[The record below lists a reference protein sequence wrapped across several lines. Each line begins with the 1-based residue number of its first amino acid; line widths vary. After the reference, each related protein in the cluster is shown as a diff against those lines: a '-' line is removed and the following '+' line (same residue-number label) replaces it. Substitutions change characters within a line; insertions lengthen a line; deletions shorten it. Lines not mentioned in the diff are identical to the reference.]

1 LKLYEYEAK
10 EIASR
15 YGIPVPRGKLARTP
29 DEAYIVA
36 SELGSTVIKAQVL
49 VGGRGL
55 AGGVKI
61 AQTPWEAREAAF
73 KLLESSIR
81 GVKVNIVLVE
91 EKICVSRE
99 LYLSLTIDRAMR
111 KPVFLVSEMGGVEI
125 EDLARNYPGKVHRIH
140 VDPEVGYSD
149 YMSRI
154 ALSALNLPWSSLSEL
169 SSIMKSMYRIMV
181 EYDAELVEFNP
192 LAYSCEGKLI
202 ALDAKIIIDDNSLPR
217 HPDLQELY
225 GRELTSYEK
234 KAREL
239 GFSYVELDGDIGVIS
254 NGAGLTMATM
264 DSILFYGGKPANF
277 LDIGGGASRERVRE
291 AVKLMLNHPRTRVL
305 LVNIFGGITRCD
317 EVALGII
324 EALKEVSQVKPI
336 VVRMLGT
343 NEEEGRRI
351 LLEQGISV
359 FVEMDD
365 AVKTAVNLT
374 LK

>member
-1 LKLYEYEAK
+1 
-10 EIASR
+10 
-15 YGIPVPRGKLARTP
+15 
-29 DEAYIVA
+29 
-36 SELGSTVIKAQVL
+36 
-49 VGGRGL
+49 
-55 AGGVKI
+55 
-61 AQTPWEAREAAF
+61 
-73 KLLESSIR
+73 
-81 GVKVNIVLVE
+81 
-91 EKICVSRE
+91 
-99 LYLSLTIDRAMR
+99 
-111 KPVFLVSEMGGVEI
+111 MGGVEI
-125 EDLARNYPGKVHRIH
+125 EYLARNYPGKVHRIH
-140 VDPEVGYSD
+140 VYPEVGYSD

>member
-125 EDLARNYPGKVHRIH
+125 EDLARKYPGKVHRIH

-202 ALDAKIIIDDNSLPR
+202 ALDAKIIIDDSSLPR

-291 AVKLMLNHPRTRVL
+291 AVKLMLNHSRTRVL

>member
-111 KPVFLVSEMGGVEI
+111 KPVFLVS
-125 EDLARNYPGKVHRIH
+125 
-140 VDPEVGYSD
+140 
-149 YMSRI
+149 
-154 ALSALNLPWSSLSEL
+154 
-169 SSIMKSMYRIMV
+169 
-181 EYDAELVEFNP
+181 
-192 LAYSCEGKLI
+192 
-202 ALDAKIIIDDNSLPR
+202 
-217 HPDLQELY
+217 
-225 GRELTSYEK
+225 
-234 KAREL
+234 
-239 GFSYVELDGDIGVIS
+239 
-254 NGAGLTMATM
+254 
-264 DSILFYGGKPANF
+264 
-277 LDIGGGASRERVRE
+277 
-291 AVKLMLNHPRTRVL
+291 
-305 LVNIFGGITRCD
+305 
-317 EVALGII
+317 
-324 EALKEVSQVKPI
+324 
-336 VVRMLGT
+336 
-343 NEEEGRRI
+343 
-351 LLEQGISV
+351 
-359 FVEMDD
+359 
-365 AVKTAVNLT
+365 
-374 LK
+374 

>member
-1 LKLYEYEAK
+1 MKLYEYEAK

-125 EDLARNYPGKVHRIH
+125 EDLARKYPGKVHRIH

-351 LLEQGISV
+351 LLEQGISA

>member
-1 LKLYEYEAK
+1 MKLYEYEAK

-15 YGIPVPRGKLARTP
+15 YGIQVPRGKLARTP

-49 VGGRGL
+49 VGSRGL

-125 EDLARNYPGKVHRIH
+125 EDLARKYPGKVHRIH

-192 LAYSCEGKLI
+192 LAYSCESKLI

>member
-1 LKLYEYEAK
+1 MKLYEYEAK

-36 SELGSTVIKAQVL
+36 SELCSTVIKAQVL

-125 EDLARNYPGKVHRIH
+125 EDLARKYPGKVHRIH

-192 LAYSCEGKLI
+192 LAYSCESKLI

>member
-1 LKLYEYEAK
+1 MKLYEYEAK

-125 EDLARNYPGKVHRIH
+125 EDLARKYPGKVHRIH

-181 EYDAELVEFNP
+181 EYDTELVEFNP

-202 ALDAKIIIDDNSLPR
+202 ALDAKIIIDDNSLSR

-254 NGAGLTMATM
+254 NVAGLTMATM

>member
-1 LKLYEYEAK
+1 MKLYEYEAK

-36 SELGSTVIKAQVL
+36 SELGASVIKAQVL

-55 AGGVKI
+55 AGGVKV
-61 AQTPWEAREAAF
+61 AHTPWEAREAAF

-81 GVKVNIVLVE
+81 GVKVNVVLVE

-125 EDLARNYPGKVHRIH
+125 EDLARKYPGKVHRIH

-169 SSIMKSMYRIMV
+169 SSIMRSMYRIMV

-217 HPDLQELY
+217 HPDLQGLY

-324 EALKEVSQVKPI
+324 EALKEESHVKPI

-343 NEEEGRRI
+343 NEEEGRRL

-365 AVKTAVNLT
+365 AVKTAVDLT

>member
-125 EDLARNYPGKVHRIH
+125 EDLARKYPGKVHRIH

-192 LAYSCEGKLI
+192 LAYSCESKLI

-365 AVKTAVNLT
+365 AVKTAMNLT

>member
-125 EDLARNYPGKVHRIH
+125 EDLARKYPGKVHRIH

-192 LAYSCEGKLI
+192 LAYSCESKLI

-351 LLEQGISV
+351 LLEQGISA

>member
-1 LKLYEYEAK
+1 MKLYEYEAK

-125 EDLARNYPGKVHRIH
+125 EDLARKYPGKVHRIH

>member
-125 EDLARNYPGKVHRIH
+125 EDLARKYPGKVHRIH

-351 LLEQGISV
+351 LLEQGISA

>member
-36 SELGSTVIKAQVL
+36 SELGASVIKAQVL

-55 AGGVKI
+55 AGGVKV
-61 AQTPWEAREAAF
+61 AHTPWEAREAAF

-81 GVKVNIVLVE
+81 GVKVNVVLVE

-125 EDLARNYPGKVHRIH
+125 EDLARKYPGKVHRIH

-169 SSIMKSMYRIMV
+169 SSIMRSMYRIMV

-217 HPDLQELY
+217 HPDLQGLY

-324 EALKEVSQVKPI
+324 EALKEESQLNP
-336 VVRMLGT
+336 
-343 NEEEGRRI
+343 
-351 LLEQGISV
+351 
-359 FVEMDD
+359 
-365 AVKTAVNLT
+365 
-374 LK
+374 

>member
-1 LKLYEYEAK
+1 MKLYEYEAK

-125 EDLARNYPGKVHRIH
+125 EDLARKYPGKVHRIH

-192 LAYSCEGKLI
+192 LAYSCESKLI

-351 LLEQGISV
+351 LLEQGISA

>member
-125 EDLARNYPGKVHRIH
+125 EDLARKYPGKVHRIH